1 MGYST
6 WSCNAL
12 GSLTG
17 GLFSFTKVVW
27 INFTVYTKMPS
38 MERLSHY
45 QHLGAVP
52 FLISDFSQRLCFSWV
67 MMLALWQPGEEIH
80 RSDHL
85 SPAIDSNAMAITKN
99 IGQNSKVCGLFFCDN
114 QNSINL
120 KAAGRGYLWL
130 LSRLSSTSSQKFPLH
145 IITASLR
152 SFFEETFNLNI
163 CISVL
168 LCPALVINAL

>member
-27 INFTVYTKMPS
+27 INFAVYTKMPS
-38 MERLSHY
+38 MERMSHY

-80 RSDHL
+80 RSDYL

-114 QNSINL
+114 QNSINS
-120 KAAGRGYLWL
+120 KARWE
-130 LSRLSSTSSQKFPLH
+130 RLSV
-145 IITASLR
+145 ITI
-152 SFFEETFNLNI
+152 TT
-163 CISVL
+163 
-168 LCPALVINAL
+168 VINVVTAISITHYYSIASIFFRRNFSTWIFVYLFCFVLHW